1 MAETNDARQTNQP
14 GGAPTQTQEPGT
26 APNDAGQTGGQPAQS
41 SQTGEGQGEE
51 PKTPSFGS
59 LLDVGD
65 DGKEGGQEGGQEGA
79 SSNGDQE
86 GGAPESY
93 EPFSVDGQTIEAE
106 NAQEFVDMAKE
117 LGLSQEKA
125 QKFMDAM
132 VPAARN
138 YLMKDLSAKA
148 QAWAEET
155 RKDPEIGGANFEAN
169 QGIAMAAYKHY
180 ATPELRTIL
189 TGSGLGNHPE
199 VVRLFYR
206 IGKSMQQDKGVAGD
220 GTTPAQ
226 PRRLYPKSNMV
237 IG

>member
-1 MAETNDARQTNQP
+1 MEEPNNAQQTDQTE
-14 GGAPTQTQEPGT
+14 GAQAQEPGGT
-26 APNDAGQTGGQPAQS
+26 PNDAGQTEGRPSQASQA
-41 SQTGEGQGEE
+41 SQTGEGQGGESKV
-51 PKTPSFGS
+51 PAFGS
-59 LLDVGD
+59 LLDSGD
-65 DGKEGGQEGGQEGA
+65 DGKEDDQGGA

-86 GGAPESY
+86 DGAPESY
-93 EPFSVDGQTIEAE
+93 EPFSVDGQTIEVE

-125 QKFMDAM
+125 QKVMDAM

-148 QAWAEET
+148 RVWEEET

-169 QGIAMAAYKHY
+169 QGIAMAAYKQF
-180 ATPELRTIL
+180 ATPALRTIL

>member
-1 MAETNDARQTNQP
+1 MDEPNNAQQTDQTGDAQAQ
-14 GGAPTQTQEPGT
+14 AQEPGGT
-26 APNDAGQTGGQPAQS
+26 PNDAGQAEGQPSQAP
-41 SQTGEGQGEE
+41 QTGEGQGGE
-51 PKTPSFGS
+51 PKAPSFGS
-59 LLDVGD
+59 LLDSGD
-65 DGKEGGQEGGQEGA
+65 DGEEGGQKGA
-79 SSNGDQE
+79 PSNGDQE
-86 GGAPESY
+86 DGAPESY
-93 EPFSVDGQTIEAE
+93 EPFSVDGQTIEVE

-125 QKFMDAM
+125 QKVMDAM

-148 QAWAEET
+148 RVWEEET

-169 QGIAMAAYKHY
+169 QGIAMAAYKQF
-180 ATPELRTIL
+180 ATPALRTIL